1 MFCRLALT
9 NALPS
14 PPVMPSR
21 NAIVIYAT
29 RTGGVCFGVDGD
41 PGIDG
46 FSSSVQL
53 GIGSSGVVM
62 MDRGS
67 TGRQ

>member
-1 MFCRLALT
+1 M
-9 NALPS
+9 
-14 PPVMPSR
+14 PPAR
-21 NAIVIYAT
+21 A
-29 RTGGVCFGVDGD
+29 GCFGVDGD